1 MRFPPSRSNPFAR
14 LLALALLC
22 ALAGAAVPAAAA
34 PEAEAWVPTWTASPQ
49 PVWDGTFFANPSI
62 PPSLRNLTVRQY
74 ARVSVGG
81 SKVRVV
87 LSNEYGKAPVTLGAV
102 HLAMGAADGAI
113 VPGTDKALT
122 FGGSPSVTLPPGA
135 PVMSDPV
142 DFKLPALGRVAVSFF
157 VPEVAAASTWH
168 NDAKE
173 TTYLSGDGNFVGET
187 SFTAAQKA
195 NSRIYLTRILA
206 LAAPGTRTLV
216 LLGDSITDGDGS
228 TANADHRWP
237 DYLAERLQKA
247 GAKVAVAN
255 QGISGCR
262 VLRDRMG
269 DNALARLDRDVLAQE
284 RADAVVL
291 MMGINDVGWPG
302 TILVPKGEAAPT
314 PEEIIAGY
322 QQIIARAHAKGLRI
336 YGATLTPFED
346 AFHNWLPLYGF
357 NSPEKEQK
365 REALNKW
372 IRTSGAFD
380 GVIDFD
386 AVARD
391 PANPKHIRADFD
403 SGDHLHPNDAGYK
416 AMADSID
423 LKLLGVKP

>member
-1 MRFPPSRSNPFAR
+1 MRLPPNRSSLLARALAAAGLVALAALAVAPSR
-14 LLALALLC
+14 
-22 ALAGAAVPAAAA
+22 PAAADDV
-34 PEAEAWVPTWTASPQ
+34 WVATWTASPQ
-49 PVWDGTFFANPSI
+49 PMWDGTFFANPSI
-62 PPSLRNLTVRQY
+62 PPSLRNQTVRQY
-74 ARVSVGG
+74 ARVSLGG
-81 SKVRVV
+81 GKVRVV

-102 HLAMGAADGAI
+102 HVAMGADDGAI

-122 FGGSPSVTLPPGA
+122 FAGSPSVTLPPGA
-135 PVMSDPV
+135 PVVSDPV
-142 DFKLPALGRVAVSFF
+142 DLKLPPLGKVAVSFF
-157 VPEVAAASTWH
+157 VPGVAAASTWH

-187 SFTAAQKA
+187 TFTAAQKA
-195 NSRIYLTRILA
+195 NSRIYLTKVLVQS
-206 LAAPGTRTLV
+206 APGTRALV
-216 LLGDSITDGDGS
+216 LFGDSITDGDGS

-237 DYLAERLQKA
+237 DYLAERLVKA
-247 GAKVAVAN
+247 GAKVAVLN

-269 DNALARLDRDVLAQE
+269 DNALARMDRDVLSQ
-284 RADAVVL
+284 DHVDTVVL

-302 TILVPKGEAAPT
+302 TILVPPGEAAPT

-322 QQIIARAHAKGLRI
+322 QQIIARAHAHGMKIL
-336 YGATLTPFED
+336 GATLTPFED
-346 AFHNWLPLYGF
+346 AFHSWMPLYGF
-357 NSPEKEQK
+357 NNPEKEAK

-386 AVARD
+386 ALTRD
-391 PANPKHIRADFD
+391 PKNPKHLKPELD

-416 AMADSID
+416 AMAESID
-423 LKLLGVKP
+423 LKLLGVK